1 MKVKAGIQER
11 YANSRTPAFSLSNL
25 LNYLLYSN
33 LHVGL
38 ITAGVSTIPA
48 LISQSTID
56 FKSQIFILC
65 STVFIYNFDHSH
77 ISKADEINAPER
89 CRWIQQNRKN
99 LLLTNFS
106 CMACCIWLLLEKG
119 ETFSYISALILLA
132 TCVFYST
139 SRILKKTPGMKS
151 MVISM
156 VWGFTCILLPMI
168 WDQIVLEQG
177 VVIRLMSCCCI
188 IAFINSLFFDRK
200 DLKGDLE
207 LGFCSLPALL
217 GPTKTSVAIKGL
229 SCTLLVLTLF
239 DASLLGF
246 SLIAACYAL
255 IESSQERLQKNTLL
269 IDGLLLLSLVG
280 YLRF

>member
-1 MKVKAGIQER
+1 
-11 YANSRTPAFSLSNL
+11 
-25 LNYLLYSN
+25 
-33 LHVGL
+33 
-38 ITAGVSTIPA
+38 
-48 LISQSTID
+48 
-56 FKSQIFILC
+56 
-65 STVFIYNFDHSH
+65 
-77 ISKADEINAPER
+77 
-89 CRWIQQNRKN
+89 
-99 LLLTNFS
+99 
-106 CMACCIWLLLEKG
+106 
-119 ETFSYISALILLA
+119 
-132 TCVFYST
+132 
-139 SRILKKTPGMKS
+139 MKS